1 MSPLSPF
8 DAALSKI
15 PTLPLQVE
23 VAGVSTAYWVYE
35 PVGATRTIVMV
46 HGFRGDHHGLEPL
59 VAEMPDAVRVIIPDL
74 PGFGVSSD
82 FDGPATIDMYAEWLI
97 EFMAAVAPE
106 RDTFVV
112 GHSFGSI
119 VVAAA
124 IAAGLSSRSAA
135 LINPIAANALQ
146 GPRGIM
152 TRLAV
157 FYYQL
162 AAWLPEK
169 LGFALLRNGVIVR
182 IMSVTMAKTKNPDL
196 RAWIHDQHD
205 RYFSHFN
212 TREGVLSAFRTSV
225 GTEVSMFIE
234 ALTLPL
240 LLIVAERDDITAL
253 PQQMQLHERL
263 PQSEIVVV
271 PEVGHLVHYEAPDFA
286 ATAISRFMV
295 DH

>member
-1 MSPLSPF
+1 MSPNSPF
-8 DAALSKI
+8 DAALAKI
-15 PTLPLQVE
+15 PTLPLQV
-23 VAGVSTAYWVYE
+23 VVSGVSTAYWVYE
-35 PVGATRTIVMV
+35 PAGATRTIVMV

-59 VAEMPDAVRVIIPDL
+59 VAEMPEPVRVIIPDL
-74 PGFGVSSD
+74 PGFGASSD

-97 EFMAAVAPE
+97 AFVSVVAPE

-124 IAAGLSSRSAA
+124 IAAGLSSRSVA
-135 LINPIAANALQ
+135 LINPIAANALK

-169 LGFALLRNGVIVR
+169 LGFALLRNSVIVR

-225 GTEVSMFIE
+225 GTDVSMYVE

-271 PEVGHLVHYEAPDFA
+271 PDVGHLVHYEAPDFA

>member
-1 MSPLSPF
+1 MPPFSPF
-8 DAALSKI
+8 DAALAKI
-15 PTLPLQVE
+15 PTTQARVD

-35 PVGATRTIVMV
+35 PSDSTRTIVMV

-59 VAEMPDAVRVIIPDL
+59 VAEMPEPYRVIIPDL
-74 PGFGVSSD
+74 PGFGASSD
-82 FDGPATIDMYAEWLI
+82 FQGPATIDMYAQWLSD
-97 EFMAAVAPE
+97 FVSAVALDE
-106 RDTFVV
+106 TTFVV

-119 VVAAA
+119 VVSAAVA
-124 IAAGLSSRSAA
+124 SGLPVRSIA

-146 GPRGIM
+146 GPRGVM

-169 LGFALLRNGVIVR
+169 LGFALLRNAAIVR
-182 IMSVTMAKTKNPDL
+182 IMSVTMAKTKNSDL

-225 GTEVSMFIE
+225 GTDVSMYVDS
-234 ALTLPL
+234 LTLPL

-253 PQQMQLHERL
+253 PQQLQLHDRL
-263 PQSEIVVV
+263 PNSEITVVAA
-271 PEVGHLVHYEAPDFA
+271 VGHLVHYEAPDFA
-286 ATAISRFMV
+286 AQAIARFMA

>member
-1 MSPLSPF
+1 MSPFSPF
-8 DAALSKI
+8 DAALAKI

-23 VAGVSTAYWVYE
+23 VAGVSTAYWVYDM
-35 PVGATRTIVMV
+35 PGATRTIVMV
-46 HGFRGDHHGLEPL
+46 HGFRGDHHGLEPI
-59 VAEMPDAVRVIIPDL
+59 VAEMTEPYRVIIPDL
-74 PGFGVSSD
+74 PGFGASSD
-82 FDGPATIDMYAEWLI
+82 FTGPASIDMYARWLSL
-97 EFMAAVAPE
+97 FVAEVSPQK
-106 RDTFVV
+106 DTFIV

-119 VVAAA
+119 VVSAA
-124 IAAGLSSRSAA
+124 IAGGLPARSAA
-135 LINPIAANALQ
+135 LINPIAANALK
-146 GPRGIM
+146 GPRGVM

-169 LGFALLRNGVIVR
+169 MGFALLRNAVIVR
-182 IMSVTMAKTKNPDL
+182 IMSVTMAKTKDSDL

-225 GTEVSMFIE
+225 GTDVSMYVS
-234 ALTLPL
+234 ALKLPL

-253 PQQMQLHERL
+253 PQQVALHERL
-263 PQSEIVVV
+263 PQSDIVVV

-286 ATAISRFMV
+286 ASAITRFMV

>member
-1 MSPLSPF
+1 MALISPF
-8 DAALSKI
+8 DAALARI
-15 PTLPLQVE
+15 PTTQARVE

-35 PVGATRTIVMV
+35 MPGANRTIVMV
-46 HGFRGDHHGLEPL
+46 HGFRGDHHGLEPI
-59 VAEMPDAVRVIIPDL
+59 VAEMKQPYRVIIPDL
-74 PGFGVSSD
+74 PGFGASND
-82 FDGPATIDMYAEWLI
+82 FAGPATIDMYAGWLCAFI
-97 EFMAAVAPE
+97 AEVAPQK
-106 RDTFVV
+106 DTFTV

-119 VVAAA
+119 VVSAA
-124 IAAGLSSRSAA
+124 IASGLPARSAA
-135 LINPIAANALQ
+135 LINPIAANALK
-146 GPRGIM
+146 GPRGVM

-169 LGFALLRNGVIVR
+169 MGFALLRNGAIVR
-182 IMSVTMAKTKNPDL
+182 IMSITMAKTKDSDL

-225 GTEVSMFIE
+225 GTDVSMYV
-234 ALTLPL
+234 ASLTIPI

-253 PQQMQLHERL
+253 PQQMALHERV
-263 PQSEIVVV
+263 PSSEIVVV

-286 ATAISRFMV
+286 ARAIERFV
-295 DH
+295 EVH